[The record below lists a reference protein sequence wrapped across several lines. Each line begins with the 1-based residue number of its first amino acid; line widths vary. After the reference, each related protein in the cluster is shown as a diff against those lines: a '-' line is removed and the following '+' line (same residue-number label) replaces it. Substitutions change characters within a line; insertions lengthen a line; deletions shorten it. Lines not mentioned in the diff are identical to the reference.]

1 MVSYWV
7 STNFLSNKLDDVV
20 DRLILENILYKIL
33 YDEWIGSKNVASNKN
48 RKEKLR
54 VKLG

>member
-20 DRLILENILYKIL
+20 DRLILENILYKMTNGL
-33 YDEWIGSKNVASNKN
+33 SVKM
-48 RKEKLR
+48 LR
-54 VKLG
+54 VIRIGKRN